1 MVNVLV
7 PIINNASGFDKILTS
22 ISSYSQVNILIGV
35 VASQK
40 QNLQLSESENI
51 HIIEFQEGSKREEII
66 NSLQKYI
73 VQGSILIMR
82 KPISENEFNN
92 FVNNPKNIV
101 TCKRN
106 LSNFKKSL
114 LKIWQKI
121 LKIFLGVR
129 LYKGDTS
136 VVYFDE
142 DISSVVLSST
152 NLSYNS
158 RVDRWKGIEQGT
170 VKVEGE
176 LVKTDIDKNV
186 NIRNIIIAIIAL
198 AIAVTVTTVVCL
210 FARVNLIVGLLLFC
224 LDFISL
230 AIAFVLT
237 IITIFNCLVGKRQ
250 FGFAVEKDDKLSSKQ
265 DQAVFEKEEDD
276 E

>member
-7 PIINNASGFDKILTS
+7 PIINNAKGFDKILTS

-92 FVNNPKNIV
+92 FINNPKNIV

-114 LKIWQKI
+114 FKIWQKI

-170 VKVEGE
+170 VKVEGD

-186 NIRNIIIAIIAL
+186 NIRNIIIAVIAL

>member
-7 PIINNASGFDKILTS
+7 PIINNAKGFDKILTS

-170 VKVEGE
+170 VKVEGD